1 MVSSMVPGL
10 TLRTVLETIPNLTLD
25 RLTKF
30 LDAHCEQKNAH
41 DLCNTMANMLQFPEE
56 SVYAFVMQCLEVRQ
70 KILVVSET
78 SFDLSCS
85 PGFINKLFFRTVERD
100 VSNPFVVQELKPL
113 LRSENVLDE
122 ELLAAI
128 IKASASKKERSML
141 QAAAQ
146 TPKKVVRVHE
156 SNRRQKEAKSK
167 QHDDSVSKLASAVDV
182 LTSKLTSLQQ
192 DFDNMKP
199 KNVKSRNFNVMYVH

>member
-1 MVSSMVPGL
+1 M
-10 TLRTVLETIPNLTLD
+10 
-25 RLTKF
+25 
-30 LDAHCEQKNAH
+30 
-41 DLCNTMANMLQFPEE
+41 
-56 SVYAFVMQCLEVRQ
+56 
-70 KILVVSET
+70 
-78 SFDLSCS
+78 
-85 PGFINKLFFRTVERD
+85 
-100 VSNPFVVQELKPL
+100 
-113 LRSENVLDE
+113 LRSENMCDE
-122 ELLAAI
+122 ALLAAI
-128 IKASASKKERSML
+128 IKPSASEKERSML